1 MLALVIYEAQV
12 IHKILL
18 GLQASTTI
26 SSLTDFKYEV
36 FTEPHVLYIMTPDSF
51 QAFHHLSSGT

>member
-26 SSLTDFKYEV
+26 PSLTDFKYEV
-36 FTEPHVLYIMTPDSF
+36 FTEPQVLYIMTTNSF